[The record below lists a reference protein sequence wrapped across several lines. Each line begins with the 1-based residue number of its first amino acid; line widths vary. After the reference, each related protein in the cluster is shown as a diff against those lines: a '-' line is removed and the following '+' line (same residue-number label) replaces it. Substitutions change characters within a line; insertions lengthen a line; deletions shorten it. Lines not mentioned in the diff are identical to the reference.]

1 MNEIFVKV
9 NINLIFI
16 NLDIDNREFQTG
28 YKQVT
33 FKFFPRLRNLFK
45 MQS

>member
-16 NLDIDNREFQTG
+16 NLDVDNREFQTG

-33 FKFFPRLRNLFK
+33 F
-45 MQS
+45 

>member
-16 NLDIDNREFQTG
+16 NLDIDNREFQTM

-33 FKFFPRLRNLFK
+33 FYFFPRLRNLFS